1 MTISG
6 VLKSEKTIYVPFEP
20 LSYRTFLRNIKMN
33 KGRKD
38 ENVIYKNMWRIPSNM
53 GWQIFRG
60 NEKPGDIMGI
70 INSNSD
76 YSSVVPQVD
85 P

>member
-38 ENVIYKNMWRIPSNM
+38 ENVIYKNM
-53 GWQIFRG
+53 
-60 NEKPGDIMGI
+60 
-70 INSNSD
+70 
-76 YSSVVPQVD
+76 
-85 P
+85 